1 MDYQELSETIKDVM
15 NTSLGLNQGEDLL
28 KNMKPLDII
37 SEDEA
42 EVKDGIY
49 PKSVEI
55 SSDVVD
61 DDREPRLTPY
71 GSPLSEEEIAR
82 IVSTDIDNAKQY
94 QAQFSHIFTENYKAY
109 HALIDSRFNRPN
121 RSNFVS
127 SDVLDT
133 VEWIMP
139 SLMRIFTSTDEVVL
153 IKPVEASDTE
163 HAEINQELLNYQF
176 TCKMEGFTKLYI
188 WIKDALIYG
197 TGVIKINWETFY
209 DKVSFKYEELNS
221 DEFQI
226 LVDEPNVSIE
236 AYDEYTST
244 EITYD
249 SETGEEVAVSSLMYK
264 NVRGFMRKVV
274 YSGPWIENIPITSFY
289 IEAGART
296 IKEAN
301 FVGHRV
307 KRSMDYLRRMERDG
321 IYHNVDKIIPRAE
334 GDEPD
339 NLKYASI
346 ENEAEFAEESAYIQE
361 TPGREKLWVW
371 ECWVR
376 IDIDGDGLL
385 ENLLITIADGILLRV
400 EENPFDHGEAPFEV
414 LVPIID
420 THKFYGISLTSLI
433 VEFQRLKT
441 ALFRNIFD
449 NIAFAVNA
457 WYLVGRN
464 TNIDLNALRSVGPGD
479 AILTD
484 DIANVRKMEPTGVPN
499 YLVGLAQMLEEMKQQ
514 RSGLPRIAQGL
525 TPNTLSA
532 SATAISAQM
541 NAGQQRI
548 ELIARIMA
556 ETGCK
561 RLFRKMIS
569 LNQQFIDKSFVI
581 RVLDKEYQITPENLD
596 GTFDLIVNVG
606 VGSGARELQQQQ
618 LIQLLNIMPQLAQFG
633 LITPE
638 GVYAI
643 VARLLQSMGYKNVD
657 EFLSKPQ
664 PMPPGALP
672 GAPSGAPSGMPPQGA
687 PSGMPQFGGAVQPN
701 DVRAILQNTP
711 KSNPFA

>member
-1 MDYQELSETIKDVM
+1 MDYNELSETVKDVM
-15 NTSLGLNQGEDLL
+15 KTSLGLPTDEIDSINNKSKGL
-28 KNMKPLDII
+28 NFI
-37 SEDEA
+37 SKDEA
-42 EVKDGIY
+42 EFKEGIY
-49 PKSVEI
+49 PESVEVVA
-55 SSDVVD
+55 DVIE
-61 DDREPRLTPY
+61 DDREARTKIFD
-71 GSPLSEEEIAR
+71 GPLDESDIAH
-82 IVSTDIDNAKQY
+82 IVAKDIENAKQY
-94 QAQFSHIFTENYKAY
+94 QAHFSHIFTENYKAY

-121 RSNFVS
+121 RSTFVS

-139 SLMRIFTSTDEVVL
+139 SLMRIFTSTDDVVL

-163 HAEINQELLNYQF
+163 NAEINQELLNYQF
-176 TCKMEGFTKLYI
+176 TCKMEGFTKLYV

-209 DKVSFKYEELNS
+209 DKGSFKYDELTEN
-221 DEFQI
+221 EFNLLSQ
-226 LVDEPNVSIE
+226 EPNISIE

-244 EITYD
+244 EITID
-249 SETGEEVAVSSLMYK
+249 TETGEEIATTVLMYK
-264 NVRGFMRKVV
+264 NIRGYIRKVT

-321 IYHNVDKIIPRAE
+321 IYHNVDLIVPKAE

-339 NLKYASI
+339 NLKYSSI
-346 ENEAEFAEESAYIQE
+346 ENEDETADESAYIQE
-361 TPGREKLWVW
+361 TPGREKVWVW

-385 ENLLITIADGILLRV
+385 ENLLVTIVDNTLLRV

-464 TNIDLNALRSVGPGD
+464 TNIDMNALRSVGPGD

-484 DIANVRKMEPTGVPN
+484 DIANVRRMEPTGVPN

-525 TPNTLSA
+525 TPTTLSA

-569 LNQQFIDKSFVI
+569 LNQQFIEKDFVI
-581 RVLDKEYQITPENLD
+581 RVLDKEYQITPENLS

-633 LITPE
+633 LITPA

-657 EFLSKPQ
+657 EFIVKPQ
-664 PMPPGALP
+664 PQPMLP
-672 GAPSGAPSGMPPQGA
+672 TGAPQGMPQGTPQGA
-687 PSGMPQFGGAVQPN
+687 PPMPQFGGAVQPP

-711 KSNPFA
+711 KSNPFT